1 MAAIIASRAR
11 AAPPRAKPRCGRRS
25 ARVSRAG
32 GRCAVRPARRRF
44 ARRPARASRFLKL
57 VGERMALEAIP
68 VRSFLILFSTRTLM
82 TCINSISANTIHP
95 QTNQTNGATSNRD
108 AKIEQLLEEIE
119 QLLMGDDS
127 GGGDDVG
134 DVSPGGNGG
143 NGGNNNS
150 VNGNG
155 NGNSSGGN
163 SVNGPNGGAPGQGL
177 HDIKLNTKAGGEA
190 LHLKEDS
197 QGNLYNGSGNS
208 VGVIDKDG
216 NVSLNSGATKELER
230 LETGG
235 NPFMNADV
243 GTRGA
248 GGNMQFSA
256 NEVTV
261 SAGDLNQKADF

>member
-1 MAAIIASRAR
+1 
-11 AAPPRAKPRCGRRS
+11 
-25 ARVSRAG
+25 
-32 GRCAVRPARRRF
+32 
-44 ARRPARASRFLKL
+44 
-57 VGERMALEAIP
+57 MALDAFT
-68 VRSFLILFSTRTLM
+68 VRSFFFSFSTRAHM

-95 QTNQTNGATSNRD
+95 QTNQTNGSSSSRD

-119 QLLMGDDS
+119 QLLMGDDDS

-134 DVSPGGNGG
+134 APGNSTGGNDNSVGNHGGNG
-143 NGGNNNS
+143 NNQS
-150 VNGNG
+150 VNGQN
-155 NGNSSGGN
+155 
-163 SVNGPNGGAPGQGL
+163 NGGAAGQGL
-177 HDIKLNTKAGGEA
+177 HDIKLNTRAGGEA

-208 VGVIDKDG
+208 VGTIDKDG

-235 NPFMNADV
+235 NPFVDAHV
-243 GTRGA
+243 GARGA

-261 SAGDLNQKADF
+261 STGDLNQKADF